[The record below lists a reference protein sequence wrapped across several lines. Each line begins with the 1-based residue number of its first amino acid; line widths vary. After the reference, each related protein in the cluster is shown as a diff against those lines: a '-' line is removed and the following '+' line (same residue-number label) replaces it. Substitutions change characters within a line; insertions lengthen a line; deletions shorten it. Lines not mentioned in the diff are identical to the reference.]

1 MYRYN
6 IDRDVD
12 EGVFILKF
20 GPVICLSPPADCLL
34 DGYLLT
40 DVKIPI
46 PLCRDFV
53 FPGNSMFSFLS
64 CEDTVFLSALNKGSR
79 CLLIDL
85 NMHVRRFEIIQFYFC
100 HICRNFVGS
109 DEQFIAYA
117 MYYCKY

>member
-1 MYRYN
+1 MKIFFSYDNMYIHDVFNHVMFRYN

-12 EGVFILKF
+12 ERVFILKF

-64 CEDTVFLSALNKGSR
+64 CED
-79 CLLIDL
+79 I
-85 NMHVRRFEIIQFYFC
+85 
-100 HICRNFVGS
+100 FVC
-109 DEQFIAYA
+109 I
-117 MYYCKY
+117 K

>member
-1 MYRYN
+1 MSPVSFEIKEFCFSYDYLYMHEPLILFMLRYN

-53 FPGNSMFSFLS
+53 FPGNSMFSPLS
-64 CEDTVFLSALNKGSR
+64 CED
-79 CLLIDL
+79 I
-85 NMHVRRFEIIQFYFC
+85 
-100 HICRNFVGS
+100 FVC
-109 DEQFIAYA
+109 I
-117 MYYCKY
+117 K

>member
-1 MYRYN
+1 MHEPLNLCMYRYN

-64 CEDTVFLSALNKGSR
+64 CED
-79 CLLIDL
+79 I
-85 NMHVRRFEIIQFYFC
+85 
-100 HICRNFVGS
+100 FVC
-109 DEQFIAYA
+109 I
-117 MYYCKY
+117 K